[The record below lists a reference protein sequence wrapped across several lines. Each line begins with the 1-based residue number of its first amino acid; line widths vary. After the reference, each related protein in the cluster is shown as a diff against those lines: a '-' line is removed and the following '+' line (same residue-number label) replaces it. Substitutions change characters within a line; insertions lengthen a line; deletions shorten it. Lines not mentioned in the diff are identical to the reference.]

1 MVFELDLSNGDYML
15 YDKDIRDPLF
25 DFFDEY
31 YGKIRIFEEKQIGK
45 SRADAVMILDG
56 CLVGIEIKSD
66 ADTYSRLDRQV
77 ADYNKHFDYNYV
89 VVGTKHA
96 NHIEEHVPDWW
107 GIITVDEVDSTA
119 DFYMLRTPKINP
131 RVHWTFL
138 RKRQISFLWRMEL
151 ANILKKH
158 SMPKYPGKSKKFV
171 QDYLFDNIEEE
182 ELKKDITDEL
192 FERDY
197 TTVAERI
204 EEYKKT
210 KLKTDIVKVRKVK
223 RRRRKNV
230 HI

>member
-1 MVFELDLSNGDYML
+1 ML

-25 DFFDEY
+25 DYFDEY
-31 YGKIRIFEEKQIGK
+31 YGKVRVLEEKQIGK
-45 SRADAVMILDG
+45 SRADVVMVLDG
-56 CLVGIEIKSD
+56 CLVGVEIKSD
-66 ADTYSRLDRQV
+66 ADTYSRLERQIV
-77 ADYNKHFDYNYV
+77 DYNKHFDYNYV

-107 GIITVDEVDSTA
+107 GIITVDEIESSA
-119 DFYMLRTPKINP
+119 DFYMLRTPQINP

-158 SMPKYPGKSKKFV
+158 SMPKYASKSKKFV
-171 QDYLFDNIEEE
+171 QDYLFDNIDEE
-182 ELKKDITDEL
+182 ELKRDITDEL

-197 TTVAERI
+197 TTVAEKI
-204 EEYKKT
+204 EEYRKS
-210 KLKTDIVKVRKVK
+210 KLKTDTVKVSKAK